1 MYHMVSTSPVSRRV
15 RTPSWLDLRLVV
27 GVVLVIGSVLVGAK
41 VVGAADHTSRYW
53 VAAHDLAPGV
63 VLQPGD
69 LRSTAVRLPTSAG
82 DYYPV
87 AASPLGQTVERQVG
101 QGELLPR
108 SAVGAT
114 AAATTVTIPLG
125 VDDAPKIVAGQRIT
139 VWVSTAL
146 CPSAI
151 VLADVA
157 VQDLDSSHSGGLD
170 VSGGEDVTV
179 RVPPDQAL
187 RVVQALA
194 LANGVL
200 RAGIL
205 DGPGSSDV
213 TLPDLTMCAPSH

>member
-1 MYHMVSTSPVSRRV
+1 MYHMVGDSPVSRRV

-27 GVVLVIGSVLVGAK
+27 GIVLVIGSVLVGAK

-53 VAAHDLAPGV
+53 VAAHDLAPGI
-63 VLQPGD
+63 VLESSD
-69 LRSTAVRLPTSAG
+69 LRSASVRLPAG
-82 DYYPV
+82 AGAYYPV
-87 AASPLGQTVERQVG
+87 ATSPLGQTVDRQVG

-108 SAVGAT
+108 SAVGMT
-114 AAATTVTIPLG
+114 VAATTVTIPLG
-125 VDDAPKIVAGQRIT
+125 VDDAPKILAGERIT
-139 VWVSTAL
+139 VWVSTAR

-157 VQDLDSSHSGGLD
+157 VQDLDSSHSGSLA
-170 VSGGEDVTV
+170 VSGSEDVIV
-179 RVPPDQAL
+179 RVPTDQAL

-205 DGPGSSDV
+205 DGPGPADV
-213 TLPDLTMCAPSH
+213 TLPDLTMCASSG